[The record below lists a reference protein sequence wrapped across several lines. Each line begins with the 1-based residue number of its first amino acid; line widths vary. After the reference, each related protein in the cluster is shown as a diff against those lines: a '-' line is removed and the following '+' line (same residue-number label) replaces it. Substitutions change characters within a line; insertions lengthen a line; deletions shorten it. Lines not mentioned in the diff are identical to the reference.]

1 MVSFRT
7 CVITGFIF
15 MIIWSGILTTML
27 FSINVV
33 EKRVEITQVPFI
45 ENVRALE
52 GIVTT
57 STNFTFSL
65 TLNEKIKG
73 FPKIINCRTNK
84 STPVKTGIL
93 ASVKVIRNGNCKLI
107 GIRKT

>member
-1 MVSFRT
+1 
-7 CVITGFIF
+7 
-15 MIIWSGILTTML
+15 MIIWSGILTAML

-33 EKRVEITQVPFI
+33 EKRIEITQVPFI

-65 TLNEKIKG
+65 TLNEEVKG
-73 FPKIINCRTNK
+73 FPKVINCRTNK

-93 ASVKVIRNGNCKLI
+93 ASVKVTRRGSCKLI
-107 GIRKT
+107 GVKKT